1 MSFALESQLRSSLVN
16 GIWWKD
22 SVEGC
27 EVNLRLAST
36 WLRHLSL
43 NPSHHAV
50 RRPLSHGKA
59 ICGCGSTEHS
69 IHV

>member
-36 WLRHLSL
+36 WFRFLSL
-43 NPSHHAV
+43 NPCHHAV
-50 RRPLSHGKA
+50 RKPSSHGKA
-59 ICGCGSTEHS
+59 ICECGQH
-69 IHV
+69 